1 MFFQMKTALFILH
14 QKTSE
19 AGDIANK
26 LKIRGFNFEIRRP
39 SLGDSLPTNL
49 NNYSAIVVFGGPMS
63 ANDNNEFMKK
73 EIDWIG
79 QVLQSEVPF
88 LGICLGAQ
96 ILVKYLGCK
105 VEKNPN
111 EISEIGFYKIQ
122 PTKNGIKMF
131 QSQDVFYQFHTEGFE
146 LPSGCELLAKG
157 DIFTNQAFKYKNCY
171 GLQFHPEVNIYLH
184 LKWLFL
190 VLIKKPHILF
200 KKGAQNI
207 FYQLWL
213 RIKYNSSISRWLD
226 NFLDN
231 YLLKEQ

>member
-1 MFFQMKTALFILH
+1 MKTALFILH
-14 QKTSE
+14 QQTSE

-63 ANDNNEFMKK
+63 ANDNNEFMNK

-105 VEKNPN
+105 VEKNPK
-111 EISEIGFYKIQ
+111 EFSEIGFYKIQ
-122 PTKNGIKMF
+122 PTENGIKMF

-157 DIFTNQAFKYKNCY
+157 NIFTNQAFRYKNCY

-200 KKGAQNI
+200 KNGAQNI

>member
-1 MFFQMKTALFILH
+1 MKTALFILH
-14 QKTSE
+14 QQTSE

-63 ANDNNEFMKK
+63 ANDNNEFMNK

-122 PTKNGIKMF
+122 PTENGIKMF

-157 DIFTNQAFKYKNCY
+157 DIFTNQAFRYKNCY

-213 RIKYNSSISRWLD
+213 RIKYNNSISRWLD

>member
-1 MFFQMKTALFILH
+1 MKTALFILH

-26 LKIRGFNFEIRRP
+26 LKIRGFNFEIRCP

-63 ANDNNEFMKK
+63 VNDNNEFMNK

-105 VEKNPN
+105 VEKNPKKF
-111 EISEIGFYKIQ
+111 SEIGFYKIQ
-122 PTKNGIKMF
+122 PTGNGIKMF

-157 DIFTNQAFKYKNCY
+157 DIFTNQAFRYKNCY

-200 KKGAQNI
+200 KNGAQNI

>member
-1 MFFQMKTALFILH
+1 MKIALFILH

-19 AGDIANK
+19 AVDIANK
-26 LKIRGFNFEIRRP
+26 LKIRGFDFEIIRP
-39 SLGDSLPTNL
+39 SLGESLPTNL
-49 NNYSAIVVFGGPMS
+49 NNYSAIVIFGGPMS
-63 ANDNNEFMKK
+63 VNDNDEFMKK

-111 EISEIGFYKIQ
+111 ELSEIGFYKIQ
-122 PTKNGIKMF
+122 PTENGIKMF

-157 DIFTNQAFKYKNCY
+157 DIFTNQAFRYKNCY

-200 KKGAQNI
+200 KNGAQNI

-213 RIKYNSSISRWLD
+213 RIKYNNSISRWLD
-226 NFLDN
+226 DFLDN

>member
-1 MFFQMKTALFILH
+1 MKTVLFILH

-26 LKIRGFNFEIRRP
+26 LKIRGFDFEIRRP

-49 NNYSAIVVFGGPMS
+49 KNYSAIVVFGGPMS
-63 ANDNNEFMKK
+63 ANDNDEFMKK

-79 QVLQSEVPF
+79 QVLKSEVPF

-111 EISEIGFYKIQ
+111 ELSEIGFYKIQ
-122 PTKNGIKMF
+122 PTENGIKLF

-146 LPSGCELLAKG
+146 LPLGCELLAKG

-171 GLQFHPEVNIYLH
+171 GLQFHPEVNVYLH

-190 VLIKKPHILF
+190 VLIKKPQVLF
-200 KKGAQNI
+200 KNGAQNI

-213 RIKYNSSISRWLD
+213 RIKYNNSISRWLD
-226 NFLDN
+226 DFLDN

>member
-1 MFFQMKTALFILH
+1 MKTALFILH

-63 ANDNNEFMKK
+63 ANDNNEFMNK

-105 VEKNPN
+105 VEKNPK

-122 PTKNGIKMF
+122 PTENGIKMF

-157 DIFTNQAFKYKNCY
+157 EIFSNQAFRYKNCY

-200 KKGAQNI
+200 KNGAQNI

>member
-1 MFFQMKTALFILH
+1 MKTALFILH

-63 ANDNNEFMKK
+63 ANDNDEFMKK

-122 PTKNGIKMF
+122 PTENGIKMF

-157 DIFTNQAFKYKNCY
+157 DIFTNQAFRYKNCY

-200 KKGAQNI
+200 KNGAQNI

>member
-1 MFFQMKTALFILH
+1 MKTALFILH

-122 PTKNGIKMF
+122 PTENGIKMF

-157 DIFTNQAFKYKNCY
+157 DIFTNQAFRYKNCY

-213 RIKYNSSISRWLD
+213 RIKYNNSISRWLD
-226 NFLDN
+226 DFLDN

>member
-1 MFFQMKTALFILH
+1 MKTALFILH

-63 ANDNNEFMKK
+63 ANDNNEFMNK

-122 PTKNGIKMF
+122 PTENGIKMF

-157 DIFTNQAFKYKNCY
+157 DIFTNQAFRYKNCY

-200 KKGAQNI
+200 KNGAQNI

>member
-1 MFFQMKTALFILH
+1 MKTALFILH
-14 QKTSE
+14 QQTSE

-63 ANDNNEFMKK
+63 ANDNDEFMKK

-105 VEKNPN
+105 VEKNPK
-111 EISEIGFYKIQ
+111 EFSEIGFYKIQ
-122 PTKNGIKMF
+122 PTENGIKMF

-157 DIFTNQAFKYKNCY
+157 DIFTNQAFRYKNCY

-200 KKGAQNI
+200 KNGAQNI

-213 RIKYNSSISRWLD
+213 RIKNNSSISRWLD

>member
-1 MFFQMKTALFILH
+1 MKTALFILH
-14 QKTSE
+14 QQTSE

-63 ANDNNEFMKK
+63 ANDNDEFMKK

-122 PTKNGIKMF
+122 PTENGIKMF

-157 DIFTNQAFKYKNCY
+157 DIFTNQAFRYKNCY

-200 KKGAQNI
+200 KNGAQNI

-213 RIKYNSSISRWLD
+213 RIKYNNSISRWLD
-226 NFLDN
+226 DFLDN
-231 YLLKEQ
+231 YLLKKQ

>member
-1 MFFQMKTALFILH
+1 MKTALFILH

-63 ANDNNEFMKK
+63 ANDNNEFMNK

-105 VEKNPN
+105 VEKNPKKF
-111 EISEIGFYKIQ
+111 SEIGFYKIQ
-122 PTKNGIKMF
+122 PTENGIKMF

-157 DIFTNQAFKYKNCY
+157 DIFSNQAFRYKNCY

-213 RIKYNSSISRWLD
+213 RIKYNNSISRWLD
-226 NFLDN
+226 DFLDN

>member
-1 MFFQMKTALFILH
+1 MKTALFILH
-14 QKTSE
+14 QQTSE

-63 ANDNNEFMKK
+63 ANDNDEFIKN

-105 VEKNPN
+105 VEKNPK
-111 EISEIGFYKIQ
+111 EFSEIGFYKIQ
-122 PTKNGIKMF
+122 PTENGIKMF

-200 KKGAQNI
+200 KNGAQNI

>member
-1 MFFQMKTALFILH
+1 MKTALFILH
-14 QKTSE
+14 QQTSE

-105 VEKNPN
+105 VEKNPK
-111 EISEIGFYKIQ
+111 EFSEIGFYKIQ
-122 PTKNGIKMF
+122 PTENGIKMF

-157 DIFTNQAFKYKNCY
+157 DIFTNQAFRYKNCY

-200 KKGAQNI
+200 KNGAQNI

-213 RIKYNSSISRWLD
+213 RIKYNNSISRWLD
-226 NFLDN
+226 DFLDN
-231 YLLKEQ
+231 YLLKKQ

>member
-1 MFFQMKTALFILH
+1 MKTALFILH

-49 NNYSAIVVFGGPMS
+49 NNYSAIVIFGGPMS
-63 ANDNNEFMKK
+63 ANDNDEFMKK

-111 EISEIGFYKIQ
+111 ELSEIGFYKIQ
-122 PTKNGIKMF
+122 PTENGIKLF

-157 DIFTNQAFKYKNCY
+157 DIFSNQAFRYKNCY
-171 GLQFHPEVNIYLH
+171 GLQFHPEVNVYLH

-200 KKGAQNI
+200 RNGAQNI

-213 RIKYNSSISRWLD
+213 RIKYNNSISKWLD
-226 NFLDN
+226 DFLDN

>member
-1 MFFQMKTALFILH
+1 MKTALFILH
-14 QKTSE
+14 QQTSE

-63 ANDNNEFMKK
+63 ANDNDEFMKK

-105 VEKNPN
+105 VEKKPN

-122 PTKNGIKMF
+122 PTENGIKMF

-146 LPSGCELLAKG
+146 LPFGCELLAKG
-157 DIFTNQAFKYKNCY
+157 DIFTNQAFRYKNCY

-200 KKGAQNI
+200 KNGAQNI

-213 RIKYNSSISRWLD
+213 RIKYNNSISRWLD
-226 NFLDN
+226 DFLDN

>member
-1 MFFQMKTALFILH
+1 MKTALFILH
-14 QKTSE
+14 QQTSE

-63 ANDNNEFMKK
+63 ANDNDEFMKK

-79 QVLQSEVPF
+79 LVLQSEVPF

-122 PTKNGIKMF
+122 PTENGIKMF

-200 KKGAQNI
+200 KNGAQNI

>member
-1 MFFQMKTALFILH
+1 MKTALFILH
-14 QKTSE
+14 QQTSE

-26 LKIRGFNFEIRRP
+26 LKIRGFNFEISRP

-79 QVLQSEVPF
+79 LVLQSEVPF

-105 VEKNPN
+105 VEKNLN
-111 EISEIGFYKIQ
+111 EFSEIGFYKIQ

-157 DIFTNQAFKYKNCY
+157 DIFTNQAFRYKNCY

-200 KKGAQNI
+200 KNGAQNI

-213 RIKYNSSISRWLD
+213 RIKYNNSISRWLD
-226 NFLDN
+226 DFLDN
-231 YLLKEQ
+231 YLLKKQ

>member
-1 MFFQMKTALFILH
+1 MKTALFILH

-122 PTKNGIKMF
+122 PTENGIKMF

-157 DIFTNQAFKYKNCY
+157 DIFTNQAFRYKNCY

-200 KKGAQNI
+200 KNGAQNI

>member
-1 MFFQMKTALFILH
+1 MKTALFILH

-63 ANDNNEFMKK
+63 ANDNDEFMKK

-105 VEKNPN
+105 VEKNPK
-111 EISEIGFYKIQ
+111 EFSEIGFYKIQ
-122 PTKNGIKMF
+122 PTENGIKMF

-157 DIFTNQAFKYKNCY
+157 DIFTNQAFRYKNCY

-200 KKGAQNI
+200 KNGAQNI

>member
-1 MFFQMKTALFILH
+1 MKTALFILH

-26 LKIRGFNFEIRRP
+26 LKIRGFDFEIRRP
-39 SLGDSLPTNL
+39 SLGESLPTNL
-49 NNYSAIVVFGGPMS
+49 NNYNAIVVFGGPMS
-63 ANDNNEFMKK
+63 ANDDDEFMKK
-73 EIDWIG
+73 EIDWIE
-79 QVLQSEVPF
+79 QVLQSDVPF

-96 ILVKYLGCK
+96 ILAKHLGCK

-111 EISEIGFYKIQ
+111 ELSEIGFYKIE
-122 PTKNGIKMF
+122 PTKKGIKMF
-131 QSQDVFYQFHTEGFE
+131 QSQDIFYQFHTEGFE
-146 LPSGCELLAKG
+146 LPSSCELLAKG
-157 DIFTNQAFKYKNCY
+157 DIFTNQAFRYKNCY

-200 KKGAQNI
+200 KNGAQNI
-207 FYQLWL
+207 FYQFWL
-213 RIKYNSSISRWLD
+213 RIKYNNSISRWLD

>member
-1 MFFQMKTALFILH
+1 MKTALFILH
-14 QKTSE
+14 QQTSE

-63 ANDNNEFMKK
+63 ANDNDEFMKK

-122 PTKNGIKMF
+122 PTENGIKMF

-157 DIFTNQAFKYKNCY
+157 DIFTNQAFRYKNCY

-200 KKGAQNI
+200 KNGAQNI

-213 RIKYNSSISRWLD
+213 RIKYNNSISRWLD
-226 NFLDN
+226 DFLDN

>member
-1 MFFQMKTALFILH
+1 MKTALFILH
-14 QKTSE
+14 QQTSE

-63 ANDNNEFMKK
+63 ANDNNEFMNK

-122 PTKNGIKMF
+122 PTENGIKMF

-200 KKGAQNI
+200 KNGAQNI

>member
-1 MFFQMKTALFILH
+1 MKTALFILH
-14 QKTSE
+14 QQTSE

-49 NNYSAIVVFGGPMS
+49 NNYSAIVVFGGPMR
-63 ANDNNEFMKK
+63 ANDNEEFMKK

-79 QVLQSEVPF
+79 LVLQSEVPF

-122 PTKNGIKMF
+122 PTENGIKMF

-157 DIFTNQAFKYKNCY
+157 DIFTNQAFRYKNCY

-200 KKGAQNI
+200 KNGAQNI
-207 FYQLWL
+207 FYQLC
-213 RIKYNSSISRWLD
+213 
-226 NFLDN
+226 
-231 YLLKEQ
+231 

>member
-1 MFFQMKTALFILH
+1 MKTALFILH

-39 SLGDSLPTNL
+39 TLGDSLPTNL

-63 ANDNNEFMKK
+63 ANDNDEYMKK

-79 QVLQSEVPF
+79 KVLQSEVPF

-105 VEKNPN
+105 VEKNPS
-111 EISEIGFYKIQ
+111 ELSEIGFYKIK
-122 PTKNGIKMF
+122 PTENGIKMF

-157 DIFTNQAFKYKNCY
+157 DIFTNQAFRYKNCY

-213 RIKYNSSISRWLD
+213 RIKYNNSISKWLD
-226 NFLDN
+226 DFLDN
-231 YLLKEQ
+231 YFLKEQ

>member
-1 MFFQMKTALFILH
+1 MKTALFILH

-26 LKIRGFNFEIRRP
+26 LKIRGFNFEIIRP

-49 NNYSAIVVFGGPMS
+49 NNYSAIFVFGGPMS
-63 ANDNNEFMKK
+63 ANDSDEFMNK

-122 PTKNGIKMF
+122 PTENGIEMF

-157 DIFTNQAFKYKNCY
+157 DIFTNQAFRYKNCY

-200 KKGAQNI
+200 KNGAQNI

-231 YLLKEQ
+231 YLLKE

>member
-1 MFFQMKTALFILH
+1 MFSHPAQLWGSHTRSRIIIWENPLLLSGKFEFLLFRHTRIW
-14 QKTSE
+14 
-19 AGDIANK
+19 
-26 LKIRGFNFEIRRP
+26 
-39 SLGDSLPTNL
+39 DSLV
-49 NNYSAIVVFGGPMS
+49 I
-63 ANDNNEFMKK
+63 
-73 EIDWIG
+73 
-79 QVLQSEVPF
+79 QSDVPF

-122 PTKNGIKMF
+122 PTENGIKMF

-157 DIFTNQAFKYKNCY
+157 DIFTNQAFRYKNCY

-200 KKGAQNI
+200 KNGAQNI

>member
-1 MFFQMKTALFILH
+1 MKTVLFILH
-14 QKTSE
+14 QQTSE

-49 NNYSAIVVFGGPMS
+49 NNYSVIVVFGGPMS
-63 ANDNNEFMKK
+63 ANDNNEFMNK

-122 PTKNGIKMF
+122 PTENGIKMF

-157 DIFTNQAFKYKNCY
+157 DIFTNQAFRYKNCY

-200 KKGAQNI
+200 KNGAQNI

>member
-1 MFFQMKTALFILH
+1 MKTALFILH
-14 QKTSE
+14 QQTSE

-63 ANDNNEFMKK
+63 ANDNDEFMKK

-79 QVLQSEVPF
+79 LVLQSEVPF

-122 PTKNGIKMF
+122 PTENGIKMF

-157 DIFTNQAFKYKNCY
+157 DIFTNQAFRYKNCY

-200 KKGAQNI
+200 KNGAQNI

>member
-1 MFFQMKTALFILH
+1 MKTALFILH
-14 QKTSE
+14 QQTSE

-63 ANDNNEFMKK
+63 ANDNEEFMKK

-79 QVLQSEVPF
+79 LVLQSEVPF

-122 PTKNGIKMF
+122 PTENGIKMF

-200 KKGAQNI
+200 KNGAQNI